1 MEVLPPLDW
10 DRTGKETWGEVFSKI
25 RELGFFKFFRLLF
38 RSKNSTVKEID
49 KLLKGKIN
57 KLKALMVV
65 QGPGEFSALRI
76 GVVTANALADSL
88 NIPVCALKLEKN
100 KEFLSEKEKL
110 KNLFNQG
117 VEQLAQGQTND
128 LVKPFYGVEP
138 NIG

>member
-1 MEVLPPLDW
+1 MYLLISTEKNSHFSLAL
-10 DRTGKETWGEVFSKI
+10 GKEKLKKTKTIKKPYHQS
-25 RELGFFKFFRLLF
+25 ELLL
-38 RSKNSTVKEID
+38 KEID